1 MTTSDNLTITHLA
14 AKEANAETTVNAA
27 IDRLDLSNNDPID
40 VSVAAGGTITLTSAQ
55 KLDNILIRLTGAPG
69 SAVTLDVPDGD
80 RALHFE
86 SAITTSQ
93 PIKIETVTGASDTI
107 DLQPG
112 QTAAIDFRG
121 TDYTVIGAIGTT
133 AGEGV
138 KFAKDAV
145 RVATV
150 ADGTLA
156 TAYEDSDTVDGITI
170 ATGDRILIKD
180 QSTGSENG
188 IYTVNASGAPT
199 RASDFDDDAEAFR
212 GATVAV
218 IEGDVNA
225 RTTWMHTTSGAI
237 TLDTTALT
245 FEKMVPVLGKIG
257 LDLGGLREIVTNDI
271 DTSANHGGILTSDS
285 TPDYARVNGATDK
298 ALRVNWP
305 LGNVDEVQFSPVFM
319 PPDLDE
325 GTDLTIHLLAD
336 MSGATDTPT
345 IDVQVFDAVGDTE
358 MGGATA
364 ALSST
369 LAELTVTVAN
379 ANISGNPLGF
389 LNIALVPG
397 THGTDALRVYAA
409 WIEYTRKSA

>member
-1 MTTSDNLTITHLA
+1 MTTSDNLAITHLE

-27 IDRLDLSNNDPID
+27 IDRLDLSNNDPVD

-55 KLDNILIRLTGAPG
+55 KLDNVLIRLTGAPG

-86 SAITTSQ
+86 SAITTAQ
-93 PIKIETVTGASDTI
+93 TITIETVTGASDTI

-112 QTAAIDFRG
+112 QTAAVDFRG
-121 TDYTVIGAIGTT
+121 TDYTVIGAIGT
-133 AGEGV
+133 AQGV
-138 KFAKDAV
+138 V
-145 RVATV
+145 
-150 ADGTLA
+150 G
-156 TAYEDSDTVDGITI
+156 
-170 ATGDRILIKD
+170 
-180 QSTGSENG
+180 
-188 IYTVNASGAPT
+188 
-199 RASDFDDDAEAFR
+199 
-212 GATVAV
+212 
-218 IEGDVNA
+218 
-225 RTTWMHTTSGAI
+225 
-237 TLDTTALT
+237 LT
-245 FEKMVPVLGKIG
+245 GKIG

-369 LAELTVTVAN
+369 LAELTVTIAN
-379 ANISGNPLGF
+379 ADISGNPLGF
-389 LNIALVPG
+389 LNIALIPG

-409 WIEYTRKSA
+409 WIEYTRKAA